1 MLRMR
6 TIKEA
11 AAELRA
17 MDEKTAITETHI
29 RRLVLSGEV
38 PSFKAGKKYLLNM
51 DALLQYFEAAQ
62 AVPPQPIEHKIP
74 RIPVRV
80 RW

>member
-17 MDEKTAITETHI
+17 MDDKTAITEYAI
-29 RRLVLSGEV
+29 RQLVLSGAV
-38 PSFKAGKKYLLNM
+38 PSFKAGKKYLINL
-51 DALLQYFEAAQ
+51 DTLIAHLEAAQ
-62 AVPPQPIEHKIP
+62 AVPPQTEEHKIH